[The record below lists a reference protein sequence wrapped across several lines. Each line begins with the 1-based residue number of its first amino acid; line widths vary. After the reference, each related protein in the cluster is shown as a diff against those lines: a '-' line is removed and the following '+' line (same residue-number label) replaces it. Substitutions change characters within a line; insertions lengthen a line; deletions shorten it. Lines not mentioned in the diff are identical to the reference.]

1 MSNYFYRIFSTI
13 NSKKILLLLPA
24 LIALVYIPSQVYPFS
39 GIKAYF
45 FIGILSML
53 GMVFGI
59 RKLFS
64 KETSIISFS
73 KLDIFLVV
81 VVVGMCITSIFGIDP
96 QLSFF
101 STLDRGVGVVLWV
114 WVIVYY
120 LAVKNLIKKDVTVL
134 RVVDWGLMCTGVII
148 SLSVWGATYG
158 FLPRMFLG
166 GLQGNSS
173 LAGTVLLLCV
183 PSFLYLVY
191 CLKNEK
197 KVAQMFGVLLL
208 LLFTI
213 TCPLFISQ
221 SGIGESR
228 GVVLSVGIALIFSS
242 GFYFLFSNKKMIAWA
257 SRAFLSVLV
266 GICIVCMALVVKEG
280 STLNLFFKN
289 HSGAN
294 RLLFWDTAF
303 QAIHERPFLGHGNE
317 TFEYSFFKHFD
328 PVVYR
333 EKEGWVDKPH
343 NAYIEMI
350 HDNGV
355 IVFALYVISIGYC
368 YYLLY
373 RLGKNKENRI
383 EARIYF
389 FVLTAYLFQNTLVFD
404 NSTTLV
410 LLSVLLARLS
420 RDEKNEHAISAS
432 PLAIGC
438 MVVASCFSL
447 YFLSILPFVEGNR
460 VSHFMR
466 HPVSYLDNSARSLF
480 STSGVS
486 GSAYLAHNIMNYIER
501 DTKTT
506 QNNYSPMLYFLI
518 REVLKDGHSE
528 YSFPAQL
535 FASRAYTYI
544 YEKTKDPS
552 YLKNAQMYAEN
563 ALRISKT
570 NPEGYWVFAYAYALG
585 GNEKESL
592 LAART
597 VVELDPMLEEGYS
610 RMVFLARFFGN
621 KNVEKGT
628 IEDARRYFPDFDKTE

>member
-1 MSNYFYRIFSTI
+1 M
-13 NSKKILLLLPA
+13 
-24 LIALVYIPSQVYPFS
+24 
-39 GIKAYF
+39 
-45 FIGILSML
+45 
-53 GMVFGI
+53 FGL

-101 STLDRGVGVVLWV
+101 STLDRGVGVALWIWIV
-114 WVIVYY
+114 VYY
-120 LAVKNLIKKDVTVL
+120 LVLKNLIKKDATVL
-134 RVVDWGLMCTGVII
+134 RVLDWSLICAGVII
-148 SLSVWGATYG
+148 SICVWGATYG
-158 FLPRMFLG
+158 FFPRMFLG

-183 PSFLYLVY
+183 PSFLCLVY

-197 KVAQMFGVLLL
+197 KVAQMLGVLLL

-213 TCPLFISQ
+213 ASPLFISQ

-228 GVVLSVGIALIFSS
+228 GVVISVGIALIFSL
-242 GFYFLFSNKKMIAWA
+242 GFYFLFFNIKKIVLA
-257 SRAFLSVLV
+257 SRGFLALLIGLCILCVVLV
-266 GICIVCMALVVKEG
+266 FKDG
-280 STLNLFFKN
+280 SSLNSFFKN

-303 QAIHERPFLGHGNE
+303 QAIHERPFSGYGNE

-328 PVVYR
+328 SVVYR

-355 IVFALYVISIGYC
+355 VVFALYVISIGYC

-373 RLGKNKENRI
+373 RIGKNKENRI
-383 EARIYF
+383 EALIYF

-404 NSTTLV
+404 NPTTLV

-420 RDEKNEHAISAS
+420 RGEKNEYVIPAS
-432 PLAIGC
+432 PLVIGC
-438 MVVASCFSL
+438 IVVASFFSL

-466 HPVSYLDNSARSLF
+466 QPVSYLDNSARSLF
-480 STSGVS
+480 STSGVT
-486 GSAYLAHNIMNYIER
+486 GSAYLANNIMNYVER

-506 QNNYSPMLYFLI
+506 QNNYSPMLYFLT
-518 REVLKDGHSE
+518 REVLSDGNSA

-544 YEKTKDPS
+544 YEKTKDLS
-552 YLKNAQMYAEN
+552 YLKSAQIYAQNAI
-563 ALRISKT
+563 RISKT
-570 NPEGYWVFAYAYALG
+570 NPEGYWVFAYAYALE
-585 GNEKESL
+585 GNEKEAL
-592 LAART
+592 LSART
-597 VVELDPMLEEGYS
+597 VVELDPKLEEGYS
-610 RMVFLARFFGN
+610 RLVFLARMLGN
-621 KNVEKGT
+621 TNVEKGT
-628 IEDARRYFPDFDKTE
+628 ISDAKKHFPDFDKTQ